1 MKFVAQFVHLL
12 LWLSVAMSPT
22 LFFTMLGLILV
33 YSSEGQMG
41 EFTVPMMALV
51 GFVLGAIW
59 AERVRKTVGLSNFFG
74 RLVGMRNG

>member
-1 MKFVAQFVHLL
+1 MKFVAQFVHCL

-22 LFFTMLGLILV
+22 LLFTIIGLVLV

-41 EFTVPMMALV
+41 EFTVPVMTLI
-51 GFVLGAIW
+51 GFVLGAMW